1 MIKFK
6 MTSKIEKEYPYADAI
21 MAADTANGTFG
32 TVSSGTFTKG
42 AGTVALVDVERGD
55 DAFTD
60 DYVVPA
66 GAHGRVCD
74 FAKQDGAKVQIT
86 SQSYT
91 GSSIAVGDTLIP
103 NSSGILE
110 EGEATTLGF
119 TVTALYDDYL
129 EATVTIPTT

>member
-1 MIKFK
+1 MI
-6 MTSKIEKEYPYADAI
+6 SKIEKEYPYADAI

-32 TVSSGTFTKG
+32 TVSNGTFTKG
-42 AGTVALVDVERGD
+42 AGTIALVDVERGD

-60 DYVVPA
+60 DYVVPT

-74 FAKQDGAKVQIT
+74 FSKQDGAKVQIT

-91 GSSIAVGDTLIP
+91 GSGIAVGDTLIP
-103 NSSGILE
+103 NSSGVLE

-119 TVTALYDDYL
+119 TVTVIYDDYL
-129 EATVTIPTT
+129 EAVVAIPTE